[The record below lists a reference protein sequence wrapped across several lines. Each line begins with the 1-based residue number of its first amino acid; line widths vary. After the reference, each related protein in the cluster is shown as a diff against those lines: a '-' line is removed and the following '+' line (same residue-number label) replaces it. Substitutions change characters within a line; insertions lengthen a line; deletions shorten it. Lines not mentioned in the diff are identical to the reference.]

1 MTAVH
6 IVDKIRHTTSKK
18 GWCYVVE
25 KAKRRIRVCLLIV
38 VLAAVCIG
46 IVYYCYTIKG
56 GDSITEGTLIAN
68 VRTGWER
75 LVHYGFK

>member
-1 MTAVH
+1 MY
-6 IVDKIRHTTSKK
+6 IVNKIRHTTSKK

-46 IVYYCYTIKG
+46 IVYYCYNIKG

-68 VRTGWER
+68 IGTGWER
-75 LVHYGFK
+75 LVNYGFK